1 TPHAASAPP
10 SPGSTGEGGRGVR
23 AGQETMA
30 AETAISEQAA
40 SREAVVPWWERN
52 LSWLLLT
59 PMLVMFVVFALLPS
73 LTAIIY
79 AFSHITLARG
89 GMQRDFIGFDNFAR
103 AFADPLVR
111 QSAVTTLKW
120 ALTVTTVEVLL
131 GLGLAL
137 LLAHGIRGRGL
148 FTSLLI
154 IPIIMPPVAVSLM
167 WYFMYDY
174 SFGIFNFLLNQI
186 GFPSVRWLS
195 DPNIALYAMMAV
207 DVWQATPFAFLLL
220 YAAILSLPR
229 DPYEAAAID
238 GAGRWH
244 IFRTVTLPLLLPV
257 LAVVVLLR
265 LIDAARI
272 FDKIFVMTRGGPG
285 SSAYTTTLTIYVE
298 GFNKYDF
305 GYASAISF
313 LFQIVLV
320 IIATI
325 YVKRVIADYAAPRE
339 A

>member
-1 TPHAASAPP
+1 MAVDTVGHERAAQP
-10 SPGSTGEGGRGVR
+10 T
-23 AGQETMA
+23 A
-30 AETAISEQAA
+30 AT
-40 SREAVVPWWERN
+40 PWWERN
-52 LSWLLLT
+52 LAWLLVA
-59 PMLVMFVVFALLPS
+59 PMLVMFVFFAVLPS
-73 LTAIIY
+73 ITAILY
-79 AFSHITLARG
+79 AFSHIRLQRG
-89 GMQRDFIGFDNFAR
+89 GMVRTFIGFDNFAR

-111 QSAVTTLKW
+111 QSAGTTLKW
-120 ALTVTTVEVLL
+120 ALTVTTVEILL

-137 LLAHGIRGRGL
+137 LLAHGVRGRAI
-148 FTSLLI
+148 FSSLLI
-154 IPIIMPPVAVSLM
+154 IPIIMPPVAVSIM
-167 WYFMYDY
+167 WFFMYDY
-174 SFGIFNFLLNQI
+174 NFGILNYLVNGA

-195 DPNIALYAMMAV
+195 DPNIALYSMMVV

-238 GAGRWH
+238 GASRWH
-244 IFRTVTLPLLLPV
+244 VFKTVTLPLLLPV
-257 LAVVVLLR
+257 LGVVVLLR

-285 SSAYTTTLTIYVE
+285 SSAYTATLTIYVE
-298 GFNKYDF
+298 AFNKYDF

-320 IIATI
+320 IFATI
-325 YVKRVIADYAAPRE
+325 YVRRVMADYAAPRD

>member
-1 TPHAASAPP
+1 MAVDTVGHERAAQP
-10 SPGSTGEGGRGVR
+10 TV
-23 AGQETMA
+23 T
-30 AETAISEQAA
+30 T
-40 SREAVVPWWERN
+40 PWWERN
-52 LSWLLLT
+52 LAWLLVA
-59 PMLVMFVVFALLPS
+59 PMLVMFVFFAVLPS
-73 LTAIIY
+73 ITAILY
-79 AFSHITLARG
+79 AFSHIRLQRG
-89 GMQRDFIGFDNFAR
+89 GMVRTFIGFDNFAR

-111 QSAVTTLKW
+111 QSAGTTLKW
-120 ALTVTTVEVLL
+120 ALTVTTVEILL

-137 LLAHGIRGRGL
+137 LLAHGVRGRAI
-148 FTSLLI
+148 FSSLLI
-154 IPIIMPPVAVSLM
+154 IPIIMPPVAVSIM
-167 WYFMYDY
+167 WFFMYDY
-174 SFGIFNFLLNQI
+174 NFGILNYLVNGV

-195 DPNIALYAMMAV
+195 DPNIALYSMMVV

-238 GAGRWH
+238 GASRWH
-244 IFRTVTLPLLLPV
+244 VFKTVTLPLLLPV
-257 LAVVVLLR
+257 LGVVVLLR

-285 SSAYTTTLTIYVE
+285 SSAYTATLTIYVE
-298 GFNKYDF
+298 AFNKYDF

-320 IIATI
+320 IFATI
-325 YVKRVIADYAAPRE
+325 YVRRVMADYAAPRD

>member
-1 TPHAASAPP
+1 M
-10 SPGSTGEGGRGVR
+10 V
-23 AGQETMA
+23 
-30 AETAISEQAA
+30 AETAKAERTQERGAG
-40 SREAVVPWWERN
+40 VPWWERN
-52 LSWLLLT
+52 LAWLLVA
-59 PMLVMFVVFALLPS
+59 PMVIMFVIFAFIPS
-73 LTAIIY
+73 ITAILF
-79 AFSHITLARG
+79 AFSRVRLHRT
-89 GMQRDFIGFDNFAR
+89 GMLRTFIGFDNFVR
-103 AFADPLVR
+103 AFDDQLVR

-120 ALTVTTVEVLL
+120 ALTVTTVEILL

-137 LLAHGIRGRGL
+137 LLAHGIRGRAL
-148 FTSLLI
+148 FSSLLI
-154 IPIIMPPVAVSLM
+154 IPIIMPPVAVSIM
-167 WYFMYDY
+167 WFFMYDY
-174 SFGIFNFLLNQI
+174 TFGIFNYLLNQI
-186 GFPSVRWLS
+186 GLPSVRWLS
-195 DPNIALYAMMAV
+195 NPDTALYAMMAV

-244 IFRTVTLPLLLPV
+244 VFRTVTLPLLLPV

-285 SSAYTTTLTIYVE
+285 TSSFTTTLTVYVE
-298 GFNKYDF
+298 AFNKYDF

-320 IIATI
+320 IIATF
-325 YVKRVIADYAAPRE
+325 YVKRVMVDYSAPRDM
-339 A
+339 

>member
-1 TPHAASAPP
+1 
-10 SPGSTGEGGRGVR
+10 
-23 AGQETMA
+23 MA
-30 AETAISEQAA
+30 AESAISERDVAR
-40 SREAVVPWWERN
+40 SVVVPWWERN
-52 LSWLLLT
+52 LAGLLVA
-59 PMLVMFVVFALLPS
+59 PMLLMFVVFALIPS
-73 LTAIIY
+73 LTAILF
-79 AFSHITLARG
+79 AFSHIQLARG
-89 GMQRDFIGFDNFAR
+89 GMQRTFIGFENFAR
-103 AFADPLVR
+103 AFDDPLVR
-111 QSAVTTLKW
+111 QSAGITLRW
-120 ALTVTTVEVLL
+120 ALTVTAVEVLL

-137 LLAHGIRGRGL
+137 LLAHGVRGRGV

-174 SFGIFNFLLNQI
+174 SFGIFNYLLNLVGI
-186 GFPSVRWLS
+186 PSVRWLS
-195 DPNIALYAMMAV
+195 DPDIALNAMMAV

-244 IFRTVTLPLLLPV
+244 VFRTVTLPLLLPV
-257 LAVVVLLR
+257 LAVVTLLR

-320 IIATI
+320 IIATV

-339 A
+339 V